1 MPRLMNQKMSVDPN
15 NIDPPIDEQDA
26 TPDGLISVVEDRPAI
41 RSPNLVDDEYCNRC
55 EQVAHVYRRAG
66 VDHTRSSKIHDGE
79 RIRFFAWFNASP
91 DDGEV
96 VEGWQITMLHHIDHV
111 EKDIEEVARPGGAQA
126 FGTATL
132 DRCGWEYTYHFLSDD
147 GDDDTHYV
155 PDRGVLRDVT
165 IQSFSQIGYGTEDTS
180 PDREP
185 NEHGIVELKPT
196 DPRPNFPAEL
206 NRWRKSILKAN
217 DAWNDRL
224 PSFGVND
231 ADG

>member
-1 MPRLMNQKMSVDPN
+1 MESEPVTETHEIR
-15 NIDPPIDEQDA
+15 PPVDEQEPTA
-26 TPDGLISVVEDRPAI
+26 DGLISVVEDRPAV
-41 RSPNLVDDEYCNRC
+41 RVPNLVDDEFCNRC
-55 EQVAHVYRRAG
+55 DGKSDVFIDAG
-66 VDHTRSSKIHDGE
+66 LESEVDLRSGWLQDCE

-126 FGTATL
+126 FGTAML